1 MKTKLKDLGK
11 CKVELTV
18 EIDADEAKALVK
30 DVEKVF
36 LREAKLPGFRP
47 GKVPIELIRKEFAES
62 LKQETERSMFQK
74 NYAQAVKAES
84 VEEVALVNVKDVSC
98 TADGGSF
105 TAEIDV
111 KPKFKLPTYKGLK
124 VSSKDTTVKDSEV
137 EETVERMRK
146 AYAKTVDATAD
157 DVAAEGDFVQ
167 IDYSGTVKDKPILE
181 INAEA
186 KFVAEGKGYWT
197 QIEEGRFLPE
207 ILDALKGMKIGETKE
222 DVKAKFDKES
232 APEGLKGE
240 KAVYVVTLKALRK
253 RVLATDEELVEK
265 TKSESMEKYVASIR
279 ENMEKQ
285 AVAMEA
291 RRREEEAIELL
302 LKKVDFDVPETLVE
316 REKNNSLMEFAQQ
329 AQYAGLDAEYFK
341 NNRDKIMKEAEE
353 GAIKRIRL
361 WYILQA
367 IATAEKI
374 EASDEELGKKAIEF
388 VLANAKG

>member
-11 CKVELTV
+11 CKVELKV
-18 EIDADEAKALVK
+18 EIDADEAKSIVK

-47 GKVPIELIRKEFAES
+47 GKAPIELIRKEFSES
-62 LKQETERSMFQK
+62 LSQEMQRAMFQK
-74 NYAQAVKAES
+74 NYALAVEEEKI
-84 VEEVALVNVKDVSC
+84 EEVALVNVKDISC
-98 TADGGSF
+98 SAEGGAF

-124 VSSKDTTVKDSEV
+124 VSSKDVAVKDSEV
-137 EETVERMRK
+137 EETLNRMRK

-167 IDYSGTVKDKPILE
+167 IDYSGTVKGKSILE

-240 KAVYVVTLKALRK
+240 KALYKITLVALRK
-253 RVLATDEELVEK
+253 RILATDEELVEK
-265 TKSESMEKYVASIR
+265 TKSESFEKYVASIR
-279 ENMEKQ
+279 ENMEKF
-285 AVAMEA
+285 AVEQEA
-291 RRREEEAIELL
+291 RRREDEAIELL
-302 LKKVDFDVPETLVE
+302 LKKADFDVPQTLVD
-316 REKNNSLMEFAQQ
+316 REKNNTLMEFAKQ
-329 AQYAGLDAEYFK
+329 AQYSGLDAKYFQD
-341 NNRDKIMKEAEE
+341 NRDKIMNEAEE
-353 GAIKRIRL
+353 SAVKRIRL

-367 IATAEKI
+367 IALEEKI
-374 EASDEELGKKAIEF
+374 EGSEEELGKKVVDF

>member
-18 EIDADEAKALVK
+18 EVDADEAKALVK

-167 IDYSGTVKDKPILE
+167 IDYSGTVKGKSILE